1 MGEQE
6 AGGGGGADMDLEDME
21 ESDEEGGEEEE
32 EPEEEDESETM
43 NQVSFSK
50 NGEGIR
56 LSRFFFCY
64 WFASLW
70 SNVMGISYPQLYLFR
85 LFGFAE

>member
-43 NQVSFSK
+43 NQVSFSE
-50 NGEGIR
+50 NGERVR
-56 LSRFFFCY
+56 LSRFFLLLVRK
-64 WFASLW
+64 SLVKFYGNKL
-70 SNVMGISYPQLYLFR
+70 SAVVFISFIWVC
-85 LFGFAE
+85 